1 MEKLETH
8 QNFNPAIK
16 IAGIEEEKRQE
27 TAASEDPTPFPVKE
41 SGNDEPR
48 NSEPRNDE
56 PKNDEP
62 RNDEPR
68 NSEPRNDEPRNSEP
82 RNDEPRNDEPRNDAD
97 RSDLGLSMFDEEDS
111 VAEKVQ
117 KPKPQGDLENMFA
130 TNN

>member
-1 MEKLETH
+1 MDKLETH
-8 QNFNPAIK
+8 QDFNPAIK
-16 IAGIEEEKRQE
+16 IAGIEEDKKQE
-27 TAASEDPTPFPVKE
+27 TSAPEDPTHSTEDPTPFPVKE

-48 NSEPRNDE
+48 NSEARNDE
-56 PKNDEP
+56 PK
-62 RNDEPR
+62 
-68 NSEPRNDEPRNSEP
+68 
-82 RNDEPRNDEPRNDAD
+82 NDEPRNDAD